1 MCLNDFFS
9 DLTNLKVFLQLWLA
23 NHLLETYNDIQYIV
37 WTDVAEKPEFSGH
50 TANSLKNIT
59 FHGLK
64 VNARSK
70 FGLSKSEI
78 TLVKVQEYSLAVYGE
93 GRKTREHVIKHQRLV
108 IEYFEERVSQLG
120 LKNLF

>member
-1 MCLNDFFS
+1 MYLNNFFS

-50 TANSLKNIT
+50 TAYSLKNIT